1 LIVDRLALARASAEA
16 MWAGDAVSR
25 GLGMEVVSVEPGH
38 AVLALAVT
46 EAMLN
51 GHNTCHG
58 GVIFTLADSSLAFA
72 CNSHNQKSVAYHCAI
87 TFVASAR
94 LGDRLEARAVEISR
108 VGRAGIYDVRVTRG
122 DGEVIAE
129 FRGHSRTIEG
139 KLVPGAGTP
148 DPSS

>member
-1 LIVDRLALARASAEA
+1 MDRLALARASAEA

-58 GVIFTLADSSLAFA
+58 GVIFTLADSALAFA

>member
-1 LIVDRLALARASAEA
+1 VDRLALARASAEA

-58 GVIFTLADSSLAFA
+58 GVIFTLADSALAFA

>member
-1 LIVDRLALARASAEA
+1 MDRLALARASAEA
-16 MWAGDAVSR
+16 MWAGDAVSK
-25 GLGMEVVSVEPGH
+25 GLGMEVVSVEPGR
-38 AVLALAVT
+38 AVLALTVT

-51 GHNTCHG
+51 GHSTCHG
-58 GVIFTLADSSLAFA
+58 GVIFTLADSALAFA

-108 VGRAGIYDVRVTRG
+108 VGRTGIYDVRVTRG
-122 DGEVIAE
+122 PGEVIAE

-139 KLVPGAGTP
+139 KLVPGTGSP
-148 DPSS
+148 DHPSS